1 MKRRGLALVA
11 ALCALSLMALA
22 PAASASTAYSFNLH
36 TPNTAVNPGNG
47 DIIRVTGSGT
57 FDTSAEAVVASGSF
71 THTTSSGALVHRGV
85 WVATDFGSF
94 DAFGG
99 PNNGF
104 QGGVLEITA
113 TLFPVGGAPV
123 TGVPITVNCLIN
135 APGGFTGDEGTA
147 VGAFTER
154 TGGQTFFH
162 LNS

>member
-1 MKRRGLALVA
+1 MKCRGLGLLT
-11 ALCALSLMALA
+11 ALCALSLVALA
-22 PAASASTAYSFNLH
+22 PAASASSAYSFNLH
-36 TPNTAVNPGNG
+36 VPNTAVNPGTG
-47 DIIRVTGSGT
+47 DIIRVTGGGT
-57 FDTSAEAVVASGSF
+57 FDPSAGAVVASGSF
-71 THTTSSGALVHRGV
+71 RHTTSTGALVARGV

-123 TGVPITVNCLIN
+123 TGVPITVTCLIN

-147 VGAFTER
+147 VGAFTDQTAGE
-154 TGGQTFFH
+154 TFFH

>member
-1 MKRRGLALVA
+1 MVGVALRDVP
-11 ALCALSLMALA
+11 S
-22 PAASASTAYSFNLH
+22 
-36 TPNTAVNPGNG
+36 G
-47 DIIRVTGSGT
+47 RVG
-57 FDTSAEAVVASGSF
+57 F
-71 THTTSSGALVHRGV
+71 
-85 WVATDFGSF
+85 WFG
-94 DAFGG
+94 GG

-123 TGVPITVNCLIN
+123 TRSITVNCLIN

>member
-11 ALCALSLMALA
+11 ALCALSLVALA

-123 TGVPITVNCLIN
+123 TRSITVNCLIN

>member
-1 MKRRGLALVA
+1 MKRRGLALLA
-11 ALCALSLMALA
+11 TLCALSLLALA

-36 TPNTAVNPGNG
+36 MPNTAVNPGNG

-57 FDTSAEAVVASGSF
+57 FDPSADAVVASGSF
-71 THTTSSGALVHRGV
+71 THTHSNGALVARGV
-85 WVATDFGSF
+85 WLATDFGSF

-99 PNNGF
+99 PSNGF
-104 QGGVLEITA
+104 QGGVLKITA

-123 TGVPITVNCLIN
+123 TGVPIKVTCLIN

-147 VGAFTER
+147 VGAFTEQ
-154 TGGQTFFH
+154 TGGMTFFH

>member
-1 MKRRGLALVA
+1 MCPLAGGARARGKREHGLQLQ
-11 ALCALSLMALA
+11 
-22 PAASASTAYSFNLH
+22 PTY
-36 TPNTAVNPGNG
+36 
-47 DIIRVTGSGT
+47 
-57 FDTSAEAVVASGSF
+57 AEHG
-71 THTTSSGALVHRGV
+71 RGV

-123 TGVPITVNCLIN
+123 TRVITVNCLIN
-135 APGGFTGDEGTA
+135 APGGFTEDEGTA